1 MATLTKPDAVAMDS
15 QKLEQVNQL
24 FQQQID
30 EGLHPG
36 AGLAVYRY
44 GNLVLD
50 IYGGIANT
58 EPVASDTMFVLMS
71 STKPLTAS
79 CMYMLEE
86 RGQIAWDDLVSKH
99 WPEFAQNGKETVTIR
114 HILTHR
120 GGFPQTPESLPWT
133 DWADWSKVTHAME
146 QAPTIYTPGET
157 LAYHPINY
165 GWVLAEI
172 VRRVDGRTFDRFIAE
187 ELAAPLGIDNT
198 YVGLPAGLESR
209 VSPMHLMEDDADT
222 SGYSGTFSRPEV
234 WRCIVPGANGV
245 ATASDL
251 ARFYAMMERKGSL
264 DGKTVVQS
272 ATVEGAVELQVEGT
286 DQSLGLFAQRSLGL
300 ALAEVDRKPAE
311 YLWPRRGRNVHWMG
325 RLRLGPGRGVHHQ
338 RIPRQPHQQRP
349 TGCHLPSRPRRLHIT
364 VSPDTPILQ
373 LAESRSPAQ

>member
-146 QAPTIYTPGET
+146 QAHTIYTPGET

-187 ELAAPLGIDNT
+187 ELAAPLGIENT

-264 DGKTVVQS
+264 DGKAVVQS

-300 ALAEVDRKPAE
+300 ALADERMGKSTGNPLNTFGHGGAGTSIGWADFDSGLAVG
-311 YLWPRRGRNVHWMG
+311 YITNGFRGSPTNNA
-325 RLRLGPGRGVHHQ
+325 RLAAISQAVRDAC
-338 RIPRQPHQQRP
+338 I
-349 TGCHLPSRPRRLHIT
+349 
-364 VSPDTPILQ
+364 
-373 LAESRSPAQ
+373 

>member
-1 MATLTKPDAVAMDS
+1 MVTLIAPDAVAMDS
-15 QKLEQVNQL
+15 QMLEQVKQL
-24 FQQQID
+24 FQKQID
-30 EGLHPG
+30 DGLHPG

-50 IYGGIANT
+50 IHGGT
-58 EPVASDTMFVLMS
+58 MSDGKPVTDKTMFVLMS

-86 RGQIAWDDLVSKH
+86 RGKIAWDDLVSKH

-187 ELAAPLGIDNT
+187 ELAAPLGIENT

-300 ALAEVDRKPAE
+300 ALADERMGKSTGNPLNTFGHGGAGTSIGWADFDSGLAVGYITNGFQGGDVNNARLAAISQAV
-311 YLWPRRGRNVHWMG
+311 RNAC
-325 RLRLGPGRGVHHQ
+325 
-338 RIPRQPHQQRP
+338 I
-349 TGCHLPSRPRRLHIT
+349 
-364 VSPDTPILQ
+364 
-373 LAESRSPAQ
+373 

>member
-15 QKLEQVNQL
+15 QKLEQVKQL
-24 FQQQID
+24 FQRQID
-30 EGLHPG
+30 DGLHPG

-50 IYGGIANT
+50 IFGGIANT
-58 EPVASDTMFVLMS
+58 EPVNADTMFVLMS

-79 CMYMLEE
+79 CLYMLKE
-86 RGQIAWDDLVSKH
+86 RGKVAWDDLVSKH

-133 DWADWSKVTHAME
+133 DWPDWSKVIHAME
-146 QAPTIYTPGET
+146 RATPIYTPGET

-172 VRRVDGRTFDRFIAE
+172 VRRVDGRTFDRFLAE
-187 ELAAPLGIDNT
+187 ELAGPLGMNNT
-198 YVGLPAGLESR
+198 YVGLPAGLEAR

-234 WRCIVPGANGV
+234 LRSIVPAANGV
-245 ATASDL
+245 ATAGDL

-264 DGKTVVQS
+264 DG
-272 ATVEGAVELQVEGT
+272 ATVIQPATAEEAVEFQVEGI
-286 DQSLGLFAQRSLGL
+286 DQTIGLFAQRSLGL
-300 ALAEVDRKPAE
+300 ALGDERMGKSTGDPLKTFGHGGAGTSIGWADFDSGLAVG
-311 YLWPRRGRNVHWMG
+311 YITNGFRGTATNNA
-325 RLRLGPGRGVHHQ
+325 RLA
-338 RIPRQPHQQRP
+338 
-349 TGCHLPSRPRRLHIT
+349 S
-364 VSPDTPILQ
+364 VSQAVRDACI
-373 LAESRSPAQ
+373 